1 MLSIENKVRLEDEY
15 NIDYTYIIQDILM
28 ESIVKSEAKDAQ
40 EKCFK
45 ILIEMEH
52 SFKNSRVNMRTY

>member
-1 MLSIENKVRLEDEY
+1 MRLEDEY
-15 NIDYTYIIQDILM
+15 NIDCTYIIQDILM

-52 SFKNSRVNMRTY
+52 SFKNSLVNMRTY